1 MLNFSTYRRISM
13 MINSTLLPKNE
24 VLKIVNVKK
33 KAHDIKISFK
43 VLTRRILK
51 FDSVIPST

>member
-1 MLNFSTYRRISM
+1 M

-24 VLKIVNVKK
+24 VLKIVIVKK

>member
-24 VLKIVNVKK
+24 VLKIVIVKK